1 MKIAGLVVSVDRMER
16 GTGEKSAIQQI
27 SEEYG
32 IPTFP
37 IVTVRDIMA
46 FLHNREIDGKVYI
59 DDAMLG
65 KMEGYLRE
73 YGV

>member
-1 MKIAGLVVSVDRMER
+1 
-16 GTGEKSAIQQI
+16 
-27 SEEYG
+27 
-32 IPTFP
+32 
-37 IVTVRDIMA
+37 MA